1 MGRESN
7 LRERGAMG
15 TPKSKQLLV
24 GGTQCKREEN
34 CREASGD
41 AKLIFKKNMRGLL
54 LLS

>member
-15 TPKSKQLLV
+15 TPKSKQLWV

-34 CREASGD
+34 CREASGGVGE
-41 AKLIFKKNMRGLL
+41 LSIIFY
-54 LLS
+54 